1 VTADVVVEPNP
12 AIAINK
18 VAALDLGSNSFHL
31 VVARIVAQDVQI
43 LHRLKFR
50 VQLADGLDDDDRL
63 SDKAIERGLDNLR
76 LMAESLNDFHPDQ
89 VRIVAT
95 YTLRKARNAKKFVKA
110 ARKILPYPIEI
121 ISGLEEARLI
131 YSGVAHTNYHEG
143 NRLAIDIGGGS
154 TELIIG
160 EGYEPLLMRSLPLGC
175 VTLGQRYFKG
185 GRIREKDFTKAI
197 RRAHQEIDSVS
208 TVYRREGWDSCVGS
222 SGTVKA
228 IVEFAHALGTES
240 RENHITLDDLKRLT
254 KICVEAGH
262 VDELNFPGITPERQH
277 VFPSGLAILIAVFE
291 GLGIEALEYSQG
303 ALREGVLYEMEERME
318 EKDIRER
325 TAQSLVTRY
334 VVDVEQAHRVRE
346 TTLNLYRQVKKKWQ
360 IDSPELQNLLTWAA
374 LLHEVGLHIHSR
386 NVHRHSEYILR
397 NVELPGFNIEEQ
409 KLLATLARF
418 QRKKIQKDEFREF
431 LLYAPPEVSRLI
443 ALLRLGVLLNF
454 KRQDDILPDLIARVK
469 KNEINLD
476 FGEGWLEERPVFTA
490 NLERENHQ
498 ISALGITLSVK

>member
-1 VTADVVVEPNP
+1 MTTELVVEANP
-12 AIAINK
+12 ALEVKK

-50 VQLADGLDDDDRL
+50 VQLADGLDEEDHL
-63 SDKAIERGLDNLR
+63 SEEAIERGLDNLR

-95 YTLRKARNAKKFVKA
+95 YTLRKAKNANKFIKA
-110 ARKILPYPIEI
+110 AKEILPYPIEI
-121 ISGLEEARLI
+121 ISGQEEARLI

-160 EGYEPLLMRSLPLGC
+160 EGYEPILLRSLPIGC
-175 VTLGQRYFKG
+175 VTLSQKHFKNG
-185 GRIREKDFTKAI
+185 VIREKGFTKAI
-197 RRAHQEIDSVS
+197 RRAKQDIEAVGRAYLK
-208 TVYRREGWDSCVGS
+208 TGWESCVGS

-228 IVEFAHALGTES
+228 VVEFAHSLGTES
-240 RENHITLDDLKRLT
+240 RENHIMLDDLRRLM
-254 KICVEAGH
+254 KICTEAGH
-262 VDELNFPGITPERQH
+262 VDELNFPGISDERQN
-277 VFPSGLAILIAVFE
+277 VLPAGLSILTALFE
-291 GLGIEALEYSQG
+291 SLGIESLEYSPG

-334 VVDVEQAHRVRE
+334 VVDVEQAQRVSAS
-346 TTLNLYRQVKKKWQ
+346 TLDLYQHVKKKWR
-360 IDSPELQNLLTWAA
+360 IDNPELQNLLTWAA

-409 KLLATLARF
+409 NLLATLVRF
-418 QRKKIQKDEFREF
+418 QRKKIQKSEFREF
-431 LLYAPPEVSRLI
+431 IMVAPPEVSRLI
-443 ALLRLGVLLNF
+443 SLLRLGVLLNF
-454 KRQDDILPDLIARVK
+454 TRQDEVLPDISVSVK
-469 KNEINLD
+469 KNEISLD
-476 FGEGWLEERPVFTA
+476 FGVDWLLDRQVFAA
-490 NLERENHQ
+490 NLEREAEQ
-498 ISALGITLSVK
+498 ISALGITLSVS